1 MSPSYIDLRGLSRD
15 DKVSV
20 VYAFFARGNDYEILV
35 HDWLDEQGVI
45 DLEDVEYNGYSLKDW
60 HAAYAEIEMIFI
72 YDEFDIFVSC
82 DAQAAIE
89 HLEEAN
95 RQQEL
100 DGNFPFK
107 EDSLVMS
114 LGLTPSKGGL
124 YSTKPSEVLSMSLDS
139 KLIERPIHLSGR
151 DITIM
156 NTDSLVNEIK
166 RLKEFRKEL
175 TELDLA
181 ESCPKIKGKI
191 DEVNEA
197 IGLCVEQINK
207 D

>member
-1 MSPSYIDLRGLSRD
+1 MSPSYIDLRGLSRN
-15 DKVSV
+15 DKIDV
-20 VYAFFARGNDYEILV
+20 VFSFFAMNEVYEALV
-35 HDWLDEQGVI
+35 HDWLDDQGVI
-45 DLEDVEYNGYSLKDW
+45 VIEDEDYMTQKQWFDAYN
-60 HAAYAEIEMIFI
+60 EIAMIFI
-72 YDEFDIFVSC
+72 YDEQDIFVSC
-82 DAQAAIE
+82 DDEAAAE

-100 DGNFPFK
+100 NGNPPFK
-107 EDSLVMS
+107 DNSLIYS
-114 LGLTPSKGGL
+114 LGLSPSKGGL
-124 YSTKPSEVLSMSLDS
+124 ISTKPSEVLSMSIDS

-156 NTDSLVNEIK
+156 NVDSLVNEIK
-166 RLKEFRKEL
+166 QLKEFRKEL
-175 TELDLA
+175 TELELA

-197 IGLCVEQINK
+197 IDLCVAQINK